1 MLNETLSLEIRVMSP
16 SVQTLSGVGFE
27 TASDRVSGKSDILEE
42 RLKLA
47 ASTWYF
53 LKKRVRNV

>member
-27 TASDRVSGKSDILEE
+27 AASDRVSGKSDILEE

-47 ASTWYF
+47 ASTWY
-53 LKKRVRNV
+53 LRNV